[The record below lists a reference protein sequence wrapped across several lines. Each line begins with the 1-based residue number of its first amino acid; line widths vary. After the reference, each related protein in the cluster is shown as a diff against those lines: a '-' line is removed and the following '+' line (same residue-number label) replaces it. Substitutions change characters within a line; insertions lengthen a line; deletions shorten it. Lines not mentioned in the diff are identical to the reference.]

1 MESFDYIDLFSGIGG
16 FHQAMDNIGGKCVFS
31 SEIDKNCIEVYKTN
45 YGINSNNNITII
57 NEKDIPPH
65 QVLCAG
71 FPCQTFSIAGKKLGF
86 KDKTKGT
93 LFFEIVRILEYHK
106 PKYIILENVKNLVS
120 HDNGNTWNT
129 IQESLRGLGYRTT
142 SKPLILSPHQF
153 GIPHFRERVII
164 LGKYEPNNIDKP
176 IDINF
181 VNLLKKE
188 DCNAY
193 SIIKKEKTSQDY
205 NISSYENYVLDI
217 WDEFYKGIKEKTIGF
232 PIWAYELDKTYKLTD
247 SIPKWKRDIIEK
259 NRNLYNNNKT
269 FIDNWLV
276 KHNYLDKLKPSH
288 KKLEWQA
295 SDKISSLWE
304 GIIQFRPSGV
314 RVKTPTCFPALVA
327 MVQTPIIGK
336 FKRRIT
342 VEEAASLQSF
352 PNSFQPCSI
361 KREAYKQF
369 GNSVNVTVIEEC
381 AKKLF
386 CT

>member
-1 MESFDYIDLFSGIGG
+1 MDKYCNKNRRDFFMESFDYIDLFSGIGG

-129 IQESLRGLGYRTT
+129 IQESLRELGYRTT

-188 DCNAY
+188 D
-193 SIIKKEKTSQDY
+193 
-205 NISSYENYVLDI
+205 
-217 WDEFYKGIKEKTIGF
+217 
-232 PIWAYELDKTYKLTD
+232 
-247 SIPKWKRDIIEK
+247 
-259 NRNLYNNNKT
+259 
-269 FIDNWLV
+269 
-276 KHNYLDKLKPSH
+276 
-288 KKLEWQA
+288 
-295 SDKISSLWE
+295 
-304 GIIQFRPSGV
+304 
-314 RVKTPTCFPALVA
+314 
-327 MVQTPIIGK
+327 
-336 FKRRIT
+336 
-342 VEEAASLQSF
+342 
-352 PNSFQPCSI
+352 
-361 KREAYKQF
+361 
-369 GNSVNVTVIEEC
+369 
-381 AKKLF
+381 
-386 CT
+386 